1 MLIHKILSRL
11 AIGIALLGGAGA
23 AHAQSAP
30 TTRID
35 LTIAQARQ
43 VAVNALRAQRPQLT
57 LRIAKGLLQ
66 RDAQD
71 GFAYY
76 LIAKASQQL
85 GQPRDGRRAAAR
97 AFRFSKTDG
106 DKFTSAQLAA
116 RLSYEGKRFTLAQ
129 YWLRRS
135 VNHVQTPQ
143 HRQQVA
149 NDYNRLRT
157 ENPWNTQ
164 LRFSV
169 APSSNVNAG
178 SDSNLSIIEG
188 VPAVGLLSRS
198 AQALSGISAV
208 ADVTTAYRFSKN
220 ANHAAYLTGRVY
232 SRQIRLSSAAARAV
246 PGVRNRDFSATAV
259 ELGLRYVFRAKKH
272 DGLST
277 VRATIGKNWYGGEP
291 SSTFSR
297 LGFEHSLRAAKR
309 TRLTFSGSYER
320 RDYERIGRA
329 PAYISRFSA
338 NARHRLESGG
348 ALQIGFFA
356 NKTTSTWIN
365 TSSKSATAYLA
376 YDMGKPVGPAKFAFG
391 IGATYQDFPAYRVG
405 FIVVPGGRQDSVVF
419 ANISATFDKLDYAG
433 FVPKLTLRAQKN
445 ASNVSRFD
453 TTQLSVTLG
462 IQSSF

>member
-1 MLIHKILSRL
+1 MGH
-11 AIGIALLGGAGA
+11 
-23 AHAQSAP
+23 
-30 TTRID
+30 
-35 LTIAQARQ
+35 
-43 VAVNALRAQRPQLT
+43 
-57 LRIAKGLLQ
+57 
-66 RDAQD
+66 
-71 GFAYY
+71 
-76 LIAKASQQL
+76 
-85 GQPRDGRRAAAR
+85 PRDGRRAAAR
-97 AFRFSKTDG
+97 AFRYSENDL
-106 DKFTSAQLAA
+106 DKFSSSQLAA
-116 RLSYEGKRFTLAQ
+116 RLSYEEKRFTLAQ

-135 VNHVQTPQ
+135 VNFVQSPQ

-149 NDYNRLRT
+149 NDYRRLRA

-188 VPAVGLLSRS
+188 VPVVGLLSRS

-208 ADVTTAYRFSKN
+208 ADVTTAFRFSKN

-259 ELGLRYVFRAKKH
+259 ELGVRYVFRAKKH

-277 VRATIGKNWYGGEP
+277 VRAIIGKNWYGGDP

-320 RDYERIGRA
+320 RDYERVGRA
-329 PAYISRFSA
+329 PAYIARFSA
-338 NARHRLESGG
+338 NARHRFEGG
-348 ALQIGFFA
+348 SALQLGVFA
-356 NKTTSTWIN
+356 NNTTSTWVN
-365 TSSKSATAYLA
+365 TSSKSATAYVS
-376 YDMGKPVGPAKFAFG
+376 YDMGKPVGPARFTFG
-391 IGATYQDFPAYRVG
+391 IGATYQDYPNYRVG

-419 ANISATFDKLDYAG
+419 ANVSATFDKLDYAG

-453 TTQLSVTLG
+453 TTQVSVTLG